1 MEMISITEADRSLIK
16 SANPRLIAPEL
27 TIQKMLKQV
36 EQELDR
42 LANYH
47 RATHPRI

>member
-1 MEMISITEADRSLIK
+1 MISITEEARSPAK
-16 SANPRLIAPEL
+16 CPSPRLIAPEA

-42 LANYH
+42 LANHH
-47 RATHPRI
+47 RETQTRL